1 MSSQPSQ
8 DALLHRDMDELEADI
23 AETRA
28 RISRNVDDLSYKL
41 SPEGLSHDAKSV
53 LGDTQQLTF
62 EAIENMG
69 AQLSARGGGWGEQ
82 TATFIKR
89 NPVPTT
95 LLGLGLTWLMMRS
108 NERR

>member
-1 MSSQPSQ
+1 MSAQPSQ
-8 DALLHRDMDELEADI
+8 DALRHRSMDELEAEI

-28 RISRNVDDLSYKL
+28 RISRNVDDLGYKL
-41 SPEGLSHDAKSV
+41 SPEGLSHDAKGA

-62 EAIENMG
+62 EAIENIG
-69 AQLSARGGGWGEQ
+69 AQLSARGNGWGEQ
-82 TATFIKR
+82 AAAFVKR

-108 NERR
+108 SERR